1 MSGQTFDG
9 PPPGAG
15 VSRGRSHLTPTAR
28 IAVAAAVGLGVVG
41 FAGYTMMPSPPKSP
55 PIETFNHGG
64 GRPWSEP
71 MLPPVAAKPP
81 PDKRM
86 AKVDAKAST
95 VQKLP
100 PAVADTPIAQP
111 MGFWQN
117 PSVVDGAQSA
127 AQQAATSTANH
138 AGGSGSGADAAALAG
153 ISPQEI
159 GTDPA
164 QRHAGIARATVGKP
178 FDLHFLLKRNTIFH
192 CIPEQPLDSDVPGP
206 LGCIVAEDVMS
217 ADGSVVLIEKGSSV
231 DGEVTRVP
239 GAGSNRMFVEFDE
252 ILTLAGIPIYL
263 SGTGGDTL
271 GTSGVDGAV
280 NEHLWR
286 KIRAAV
292 LLSVIE
298 VAGQVAENE
307 SEKSN
312 NLNLNVGGTGE
323 SLAGQALAHDINIPP
338 TLYRNQAD
346 PITVTVRQDIPMD
359 DAYRLVAR
367 GGLQ

>member
-1 MSGQTFDG
+1 MSGETFDG
-9 PPPGAG
+9 PPPGSG
-15 VSRGRSHLTPTAR
+15 VSRGRSHLTPSAR

-41 FAGYTMMPSPPKSP
+41 FAGYTMMPSKPKAP
-55 PIETFNHGG
+55 PIESFTHGG
-64 GRPWSEP
+64 GRPWAP
-71 MLPPVAAKPP
+71 PTLPPITSKPP
-81 PDKRM
+81 ATLPV
-86 AKVDAKAST
+86 KVEAPPAPT
-95 VQKLP
+95 VSKLP
-100 PAVADTPIAQP
+100 PAVSPVPIAQP

-117 PSVVDGAQSA
+117 SSVIEGAQSA
-127 AQQAATSTANH
+127 AQQAATTAASH
-138 AGGSGSGADAAALAG
+138 AGVSGAGAAALIG
-153 ISPQEI
+153 IGPQEI

-164 QRHAGIARATVGKP
+164 QRHAGIARAMVGKP

-192 CIPEQPLDSDVPGP
+192 CVPEQPLDSDVPGP
-206 LGCIVAEDVMS
+206 IGCTVAEDVMS

-231 DGEVTRVP
+231 DGEVTRAP

-286 KIRAAV
+286 KIRAAA

>member
-15 VSRGRSHLTPTAR
+15 VSRGRSHLTPRAR

-41 FAGYTMMPSPPKSP
+41 FAGYTMMPGKPKAPS
-55 PIETFNHGG
+55 IETFNHGG
-64 GRPWSEP
+64 GRPWSAP
-71 MLPPVAAKPP
+71 MLPALPVKAAPVLPVMKASTP
-81 PDKRM
+81 
-86 AKVDAKAST
+86 AKASPN
-95 VQKLP
+95 LP
-100 PAVADTPIAQP
+100 PAVAPAPIAQP
-111 MGFWQN
+111 MGFWQDA
-117 PSVVDGAQSA
+117 SVVQGAQSA
-127 AQQAATSTANH
+127 AQQAVTSTANH
-138 AGGSGSGADAAALAG
+138 AGGSGGDAAALAG
-153 ISPQEI
+153 VSPQEI
-159 GTDPA
+159 GTDAA
-164 QRHAGIARATVGKP
+164 QRHAGLARATVGKP

-206 LGCIVAEDVMS
+206 IGCTVAEDVMS

-231 DGEVTRVP
+231 DGEVTRAP
-239 GAGSNRMFVEFDE
+239 SAGSDRMFVEFDE
-252 ILTLAGIPIYL
+252 ILTLSGIPIYL

-292 LLSVIE
+292 LLAAVQ

-307 SEKSN
+307 SQKNN
-312 NLNLNVGGTGE
+312 NLNLNVGGSGE
-323 SLAGQALAHDINIPP
+323 SLADQALAHDINIPP

-346 PITVTVRQDIPMD
+346 PITVTVRQDVPMD

-367 GGLQ
+367 DGAR

>member
-9 PPPGAG
+9 PPPGAA

-28 IAVAAAVGLGVVG
+28 IAVATVMGLGVVG
-41 FAGYTMMPSPPKSP
+41 FIGYTMMPGKPKAP
-55 PIETFNHGG
+55 AIETFNHGG
-64 GRPWSEP
+64 GRPWSDP
-71 MLPPVAAKPP
+71 ALPPV
-81 PDKRM
+81 
-86 AKVDAKAST
+86 T
-95 VQKLP
+95 QKLP
-100 PAVADTPIAQP
+100 PATTMAKVDTDAPAKTAQMLPPAVGAPVAQP

-117 PSVVDGAQSA
+117 PSVIQGAESSAQQVAASA
-127 AQQAATSTANH
+127 ASRS
-138 AGGSGSGADAAALAG
+138 GGADLGSGAMAG
-153 ISPQEI
+153 MSPQET

-164 QRHAGIARATVGKP
+164 QRHAGVARATVGKP

-206 LGCIVAEDVMS
+206 IGCTVAEDVMS

-231 DGEVTRVP
+231 DGEVTRAP
-239 GAGSNRMFVEFDE
+239 GAGSDRMFVEFDE
-252 ILTLAGIPIYL
+252 VLTLSGIPIYL

-292 LLSVIE
+292 LLAAVQ

-307 SEKSN
+307 SQKSN
-312 NLNLNVGGTGE
+312 NLNLNVGGSGE
-323 SLAGQALAHDINIPP
+323 SLADQALAHDINIQP
-338 TLYRNQAD
+338 TLYRNQAQ

-367 GGLQ
+367 GGSQ

>member
-41 FAGYTMMPSPPKSP
+41 FAGYTMMPGKPKAP
-55 PIETFNHGG
+55 AIETFNHGG
-64 GRPWSEP
+64 GRPWADPALPPVVPTKALASTGAATVTAP
-71 MLPPVAAKPP
+71 AKPPPTQALPPVAA
-81 PDKRM
+81 
-86 AKVDAKAST
+86 
-95 VQKLP
+95 
-100 PAVADTPIAQP
+100 PAPIAQP
-111 MGFWQN
+111 MGFWQDS
-117 PSVVDGAQSA
+117 SVIQ
-127 AQQAATSTANH
+127 AQQAAATAANH
-138 AGGSGSGADAAALAG
+138 AAGAGGDVGAMAG
-153 ISPQEI
+153 MSPQEI

-192 CIPEQPLDSDVPGP
+192 CIPEQPLDSDVAGP
-206 LGCIVAEDVMS
+206 IGCTVAEDVMS

-231 DGEVTRVP
+231 DGEVTRAP
-239 GAGSNRMFVEFDE
+239 NAGSNRMFVEFDE
-252 ILTLAGIPIYL
+252 ILTLSGIPIYL

-292 LLSVIE
+292 LLAAVQ

-307 SEKSN
+307 SQKAN
-312 NLNLNVGGTGE
+312 NLNVSAGNTGE
-323 SLAGQALAHDINIPP
+323 SLADQALAHDINIPP

-367 GGLQ
+367 DGSR

>member
-9 PPPGAG
+9 PPPGSA
-15 VSRGRSHLTPTAR
+15 VSRGRSHFTPAAR
-28 IAVAAAVGLGVVG
+28 IGIAAAVGLGVVG
-41 FAGYTMMPSPPKSP
+41 FAGYTMMPGKPKAPS
-55 PIETFNHGG
+55 IETFNHGG
-64 GRPWSEP
+64 GRPWSAP
-71 MLPPVAAKPP
+71 TLPALPVKAPPVLPVAKVDAPDTPRQALPPVAAPVP
-81 PDKRM
+81 
-86 AKVDAKAST
+86 V
-95 VQKLP
+95 
-100 PAVADTPIAQP
+100 AQP
-111 MGFWQN
+111 MGFWQS
-117 PSVVDGAQSA
+117 PSVVEGAQSA
-127 AQQAATSTANH
+127 AQQAAASRIGGA
-138 AGGSGSGADAAALAG
+138 GSGSGADAAALAG
-153 ISPQEI
+153 MSPQDI

-206 LGCIVAEDVMS
+206 IGCTVAEDVMS

-231 DGEVTRVP
+231 DGEVTRAP

-252 ILTLAGIPIYL
+252 LLTLSGIPIYL

-292 LLSVIE
+292 LLSAIE

-307 SEKSN
+307 SQKNN

-323 SLAGQALAHDINIPP
+323 SLADQALAHDINIPP

-346 PITVTVRQDIPMD
+346 RITVTVRQDIPMD

-367 GGLQ
+367 DGAQ

>member
-1 MSGQTFDG
+1 M
-9 PPPGAG
+9 AG
-15 VSRGRSHLTPTAR
+15 
-28 IAVAAAVGLGVVG
+28 
-41 FAGYTMMPSPPKSP
+41 M
-55 PIETFNHGG
+55 
-64 GRPWSEP
+64 
-71 MLPPVAAKPP
+71 
-81 PDKRM
+81 
-86 AKVDAKAST
+86 
-95 VQKLP
+95 
-100 PAVADTPIAQP
+100 
-111 MGFWQN
+111 
-117 PSVVDGAQSA
+117 
-127 AQQAATSTANH
+127 
-138 AGGSGSGADAAALAG
+138 
-153 ISPQEI
+153 SPQET

-164 QRHAGIARATVGKP
+164 QRHAGVARATVGKP

-206 LGCIVAEDVMS
+206 IGCTVAEDVMS

-231 DGEVTRVP
+231 DGEVTRAP
-239 GAGSNRMFVEFDE
+239 NAGSDRMFVEFDE
-252 ILTLAGIPIYL
+252 ILTLSGIPIYL

-292 LLSVIE
+292 LLAAVQ

-307 SEKSN
+307 SQKAN
-312 NLNLNVGGTGE
+312 NLNLNVGSSGE
-323 SLAGQALAHDINIPP
+323 SLADQAFAHDINIAP

-367 GGLQ
+367 DGGR

>member
-28 IAVAAAVGLGVVG
+28 IAVAAVVGLGVVG
-41 FAGYTMMPSPPKSP
+41 FAGYTMMPGKPKAPS
-55 PIETFNHGG
+55 IETFNHGG

-71 MLPPVAAKPP
+71 MLPPIPNKPLAVLPTKVAAP
-81 PDKRM
+81 
-86 AKVDAKAST
+86 AKAT
-95 VQKLP
+95 AAQKLP

-117 PSVVDGAQSA
+117 ASVVDGAQSA
-127 AQQAATSTANH
+127 AQQAATSAASH
-138 AGGSGSGADAAALAG
+138 AGGSGGDAAALAG
-153 ISPQEI
+153 MSPQEI

-206 LGCIVAEDVMS
+206 IGCTVAEDVMS

-231 DGEVTRVP
+231 DGEVTRP
-239 GAGSNRMFVEFDE
+239 PNEGSNRMFVEFDE
-252 ILTLAGIPIYL
+252 ILTLSGIPIYL

-292 LLSVIE
+292 LLAAVQ
-298 VAGQVAENE
+298 VAGQVVENE
-307 SEKSN
+307 SQKAS
-312 NLNLNVGGTGE
+312 NLNVNAGSSGE
-323 SLAGQALAHDINIPP
+323 SLADQALAHDINIPP

-367 GGLQ
+367 DGAQ

>member
-9 PPPGAG
+9 PPPGTG
-15 VSRGRSHLTPTAR
+15 VSRGRSHLTPPAR
-28 IAVAAAVGLGVVG
+28 IAIAAAVGLGVVG
-41 FAGYTMMPSPPKSP
+41 FAGYTMMPSRPKAP
-55 PIETFNHGG
+55 AIETFNHGS
-64 GRPWSEP
+64 GRPWSKP
-71 MLPPVAAKPP
+71 LLPPIAQKPP
-81 PDKRM
+81 PAMTM
-86 AKVDAKAST
+86 AKVDTGAPVGAA
-95 VQKLP
+95 QALP
-100 PAVADTPIAQP
+100 PAVSAPVAQP

-117 PSVVDGAQSA
+117 PSVIQGAESS
-127 AQQAATSTANH
+127 AQQAATSAASRSGG
-138 AGGSGSGADAAALAG
+138 AGLGSAAMAG
-153 ISPQEI
+153 MSPQET

-206 LGCIVAEDVMS
+206 IGCTVAEDVMS

-231 DGEVTRVP
+231 DGEVTRAP

-252 ILTLAGIPIYL
+252 VLTLSGIPIYL

-292 LLSVIE
+292 LLAAVQ

-307 SEKSN
+307 SQKAS
-312 NLNLNVGGTGE
+312 NLNVNAGSSGE
-323 SLAGQALAHDINIPP
+323 SLADQALAHDINIPP

-367 GGLQ
+367 GGSQ